1 MDSLGCYFSMMG
13 REWHGG
19 MARST
24 GDGSPF
30 LSLSFSPGLVVEAG
44 APAELP
50 GKLQCKH
57 NLHLYV
63 YRVPSAHRVAALV
76 YTPLGGAGDLEFPS
90 FCLST
95 IELLSF

>member
-19 MARST
+19 MARS
-24 GDGSPF
+24 PF
-30 LSLSFSPGLVVEAG
+30 LSLSFSSGLAVEAG

-63 YRVPSAHRVAALV
+63 YREPSAHRVAALV
-76 YTPLGGAGDLEFPS
+76 YAPLGGADDLEFPS